1 MAATHPQRVEC
12 ALSCLEKAKRIHA
25 PASLSS
31 NGAELAFLFNLLW
44 LRVSVQMLSYFVQ
57 DLEDHLTFVHGLRWL
72 RVSVQMLFGFA

>member
-1 MAATHPQRVEC
+1 MKSRRPCLVNSSPWTFLDAVTLVLAATHPQRVEC

-44 LRVSVQMLSYFVQ
+44 LRVSVQMLSYF
-57 DLEDHLTFVHGLRWL
+57 
-72 RVSVQMLFGFA
+72 A